1 MILSKGSVHGIRAM
15 IYLAGFPADQWLSTR
30 DIARQLGIPLFYL
43 GKIAQR
49 LVRTGLLTASRGVQG
64 GVRLGRPPTAITL
77 MHLIMA
83 IDGDDIFGQCVLGL
97 AGCGHFRPCPV
108 HDQWMEIRE
117 QLVEMF
123 RRTTLADLVAKI
135 RRDGLRLTD
144 ADETV
149 AFIVAPDDPVGPSLP

>member
-1 MILSKGSVHGIRAM
+1 MILPKGSIHGIRAM
-15 IYLAGFPADQWLSTR
+15 VFLAGVPDDQWIATR
-30 DIARQLGIPLFYL
+30 EIAQRLGIPLFYL

-49 LVRTGLLTASRGVQG
+49 LVRSGLLTASRGGQG
-64 GVRLGRPPTAITL
+64 GVRLGRPAATITL
-77 MHLIMA
+77 MHLVMA
-83 IDGDDIFGQCVLGL
+83 IEGDDIFGQCVLGL
-97 AGCGHFRPCPV
+97 EGCGRYRPCPV

-117 QLVEMF
+117 QLEQMF
-123 RRTTLADLVAKI
+123 QRTTLADLVAKI